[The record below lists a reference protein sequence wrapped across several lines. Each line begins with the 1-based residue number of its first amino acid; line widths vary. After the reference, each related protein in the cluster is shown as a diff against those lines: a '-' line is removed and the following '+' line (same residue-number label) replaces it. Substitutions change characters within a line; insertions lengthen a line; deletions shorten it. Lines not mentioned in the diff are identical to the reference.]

1 AHVHIGEE
9 RRVQA
14 VDRVAAVGD
23 RDVVFRFVAILE
35 VGPDVG
41 NFGLDGRVEAA
52 VDGGGAGGHVVEGEN
67 EINDV
72 LVAGRVV
79 PSQPAL
85 LDEDAHR
92 VGAGV
97 ARKSGVAV
105 PGPDPQVL
113 LRDAD

>member
-1 AHVHIGEE
+1 
-9 RRVQA
+9 
-14 VDRVAAVGD
+14 
-23 RDVVFRFVAILE
+23 
-35 VGPDVG
+35 

-52 VDGGGAGGHVVEGEN
+52 VDGRGAGGHVVEGEN

-79 PSQPAL
+79 PGQPAL

-97 ARKSGVAV
+97 ARKGGVAV

-113 LRDAD
+113 LRDADQPARRRLDEAGVVDRRVADEGGVGPR